1 MTWHE
6 DILAISTL
14 PLKPQHEIE
23 PYSAGITVLRPSAV
37 GNYKLLD
44 GRYNMGMVAAIV
56 DIARSDPSMK
66 MTLMCLY
73 LQPHAQICLDAV
85 DAIRGAWGDN
95 FDITTVAEAVGS
107 DVTNI
112 LSNALK
118 DGNFGAAISVLS
130 QFLRFDVP
138 VCVSQVSEC
147 HIF

>member
-1 MTWHE
+1 
-6 DILAISTL
+6 
-14 PLKPQHEIE
+14 
-23 PYSAGITVLRPSAV
+23 
-37 GNYKLLD
+37 
-44 GRYNMGMVAAIV
+44 MVAAIV